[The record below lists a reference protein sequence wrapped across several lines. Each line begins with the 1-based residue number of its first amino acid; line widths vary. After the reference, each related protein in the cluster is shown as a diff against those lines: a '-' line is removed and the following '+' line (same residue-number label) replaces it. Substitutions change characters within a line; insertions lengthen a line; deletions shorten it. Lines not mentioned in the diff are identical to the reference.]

1 MTNFESLSLERIKN
15 KYKDTIDFSN
25 PKDKSE
31 RIMYRF
37 YGEITY
43 SIEYYRFNE
52 KIQTIKDALEI
63 ENNNINN
70 SKFEKYNAEITELEA
85 NIKETVKNAGDDNYF
100 YVKVMNFELKADK
113 KLYRWEPN
121 IEDIDKNLAKNI
133 IAEASKKTLN
143 TKSYLLF
150 IMIS

>member
-1 MTNFESLSLERIKN
+1 MTNFESLSFERIKN

-25 PKDKSE
+25 PKDKPE

-52 KIQTIKDALEI
+52 KIQKIKDALEI